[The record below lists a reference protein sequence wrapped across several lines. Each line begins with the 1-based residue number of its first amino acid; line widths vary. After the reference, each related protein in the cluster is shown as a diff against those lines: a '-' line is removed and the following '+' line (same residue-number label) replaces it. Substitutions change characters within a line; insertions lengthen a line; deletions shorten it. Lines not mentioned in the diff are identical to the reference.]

1 MFISITK
8 ILTVIIT
15 DSYFITV
22 PDNIMKYI
30 SGSVVFLYCM
40 GVTSVVLN
48 KSPAVTIETG
58 FPQVAQQSG
67 VMLSGEF

>member
-8 ILTVIIT
+8 ILTVTIT
-15 DSYFITV
+15 DNCVITV

-30 SGSVVFLYCM
+30 SGSVVCVYCM
-40 GVTSVVLN
+40 LVTSVVLN
-48 KSPAVTIETG
+48 KSPAVAIETG